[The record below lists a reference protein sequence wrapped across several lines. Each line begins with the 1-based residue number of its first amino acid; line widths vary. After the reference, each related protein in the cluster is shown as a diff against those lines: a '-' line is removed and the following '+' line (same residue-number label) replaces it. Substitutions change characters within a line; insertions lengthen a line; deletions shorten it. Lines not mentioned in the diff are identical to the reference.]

1 MYSNT
6 RYISSVLL
14 ILPIKLNVDT
24 PESYTFAIF
33 GENGVNEIEE
43 EPAFIVKFKIPTTA
57 VQPLPSQSPSP
68 GIYFDDLLMPVL
80 VVMPLC
86 LNYQN
91 LLTQEI

>member
-24 PESYTFAIF
+24 PESYTFAVF

-43 EPAFIVKFKIPTTA
+43 EPAFIVKFNIPTTV

-68 GIYFDDLLMPVL
+68 CIYIM
-80 VVMPLC
+80 C
-86 LNYQN
+86 NITCYYI
-91 LLTQEI
+91 TQLPKFCH